1 MDAAFKPGTTEH
13 TFTGSEKFKW
23 AQILIR
29 TTNAPTTLLKSV
41 ASTPEE

>member
-1 MDAAFKPGTTEH
+1 FKPGTTYH
-13 TFTGSEKFKW
+13 VFTGSDKMKW

-41 ASTPEE
+41 AITPEE